1 MSATT
6 ICFLFVSLLAGKALA
21 SPLRKQDAL
30 KSLAPAE
37 PEGDKI
43 MVTTHKIVG
52 KESEFSKFGYQKHS
66 KLQKK
71 LAWADFNDGSKGRK
85 CSMAKDSDSSCG
97 ALICR
102 QGFCSYCQKDAE
114 CPKLNRCVKSQN
126 STAECE
132 PREEKAWES
141 AISDRHEC
149 ACTLAILV
157 SAAIAA
163 SAGTGGG
170 SIFVPVI
177 ISLSQLTE
185 KSAVVALS
193 QFMIFLSSLINL
205 GVFVVR
211 KHPDFPST
219 PVIDY
224 DCIVVLIPMLCLGVT
239 MGVLVNRSAPS
250 WLVLVLL
257 CGTLCMALNR
267 TASKGLKQL
276 RQEQAMLQ
284 NQPSEEV
291 QEVGAASS
299 EEAKQSYGEILREL
313 LGAKTEQVV
322 GIMVCWLIMMASN
335 LHGLPLCSVRYLAFL
350 GIMAGLLIFFAAFMK
365 RRMQSIS
372 HLNPIDWLSN
382 SKDRSDWT
390 FPMVAL
396 CTGFLGSMLGL
407 GGGILLSPVL
417 MEAGVH
423 PEAVQATT
431 AAFVFLSSSIA
442 TIQYVMMGQVVWHY
456 ALWYGGIAI
465 LATIIGQYLCEVYIR
480 KNKRY
485 SFITLA
491 VAVVLL
497 LSLVCLLCVGV
508 RKVYD
513 DYLMGRPYFFTSEKL
528 CHAAGLGM
536 IIHEPLLHGQ
546 SSAVTASFI
555 LLAP

>member
-1 MSATT
+1 MRASTV
-6 ICFLFVSLLAGKALA
+6 CFLIVCLLADAAVA

-30 KSLAPAE
+30 QSLAVAE
-37 PEGDKI
+37 PEGEKRN
-43 MVTTHKIVG
+43 TTKHDLVW
-52 KESEFSKFGYQKHS
+52 KEGELTKFGYQKYS
-66 KLQKK
+66 ESRKLD
-71 LAWADFNDGSKGRK
+71 WADLHDGNKGRK
-85 CSMAKDSDSSCG
+85 CSMAKDADSSCG
-97 ALICR
+97 KLICR
-102 QGFCSYCQKDAE
+102 QGFCSHCEKDAE
-114 CPKLNRCVKSQN
+114 CPKLNRCVKSKDG
-126 STAECE
+126 TAECT
-132 PREEKAWES
+132 PRVEKAWES
-141 AISDRHEC
+141 AISDPHEC

-193 QFMIFLSSLINL
+193 QFMIFVSSLINL

-211 KHPDFPST
+211 KHPDYPCM

-239 MGVLVNRSAPS
+239 IGVLVNRTAPS

-257 CGTLCMALNR
+257 CGTLILALQR
-267 TASKGLKQL
+267 AGSKGLKQL

-284 NQPSEEV
+284 NQPSEDGREL
-291 QEVGAASS
+291 QAKSK
-299 EEAKQSYGEILREL
+299 EAQKNYGDTLGEL
-313 LGAKTEQVV
+313 LGAKSEKVV

-335 LHGLPLCSVRYLAFL
+335 LHGLPLCSVRYVFFL
-350 GIMAGLLIFFAAFMK
+350 FTMAGLLILFATCMK
-365 RRMQSIS
+365 RRMQSTS

-382 SKDRSDWT
+382 SKDRSEWT

-442 TIQYVMMGQVVWHY
+442 TIQYLMMGQIVWHY
-456 ALWYGGIAI
+456 AVWYGSIAI
-465 LATIIGQYLCEVYIR
+465 LSTIIGQYLCEVYIR
-480 KNKRY
+480 KHKRY

-491 VAVVLL
+491 VATVLF
-497 LSLVCLLCVGV
+497 LSLICLLCVGV
-508 RKVYD
+508 SKVYD
-513 DYLMGRPYFFTSEKL
+513 DYLMGRPHFFTSEKL
-528 CHAAGLGM
+528 CHAAGQGA
-536 IIHEPLLHGQ
+536 IIHTG
-546 SSAVTASFI
+546 SI
-555 LLAP
+555 LRKQF